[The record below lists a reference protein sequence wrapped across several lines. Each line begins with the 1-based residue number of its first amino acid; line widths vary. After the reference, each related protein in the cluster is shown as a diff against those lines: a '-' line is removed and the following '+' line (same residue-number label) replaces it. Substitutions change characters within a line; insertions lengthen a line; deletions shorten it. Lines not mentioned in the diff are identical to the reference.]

1 MSSFL
6 DLPYEIILKVLN
18 YTEIIDILRCGQVSK
33 RIRTISN
40 DKSLFQIVNLS
51 GKYVTTDFLVTVL
64 NKGCE
69 SLDIS
74 NCSLWG
80 NLSLIKKSQLRKL
93 NLSNYEETVEDFLE
107 SCHSLEI
114 LFLKGLKVTPKEVTS
129 VCQNSQTLQ
138 HLNLNRFY
146 FEGDGYKE
154 IIKTYLDQG
163 YMIESMICSVSVQ
176 FVRNW
181 LFPKQIKNTGGP
193 PLTRFPLLG
202 IPLPR
207 FVAYV
212 LAKGGFLR

>member
-6 DLPYEIILKVLN
+6 DLPNEIILKVLS
-18 YTEIIDILRCGQVSK
+18 YTEITDILRCGQVSK

-64 NKGCE
+64 NKGCR

-74 NCSLWG
+74 NCSIWG

-93 NLSNYEETVEDFLE
+93 NLSNYKETTCDIVEDFLG
-107 SCHSLEI
+107 SCHSLEV
-114 LFLKGLKVTPKEVTS
+114 LFLKGLKVTPKMVTS
-129 VCQNSQTLQ
+129 VCQNSQSLQ
-138 HLNLNRFY
+138 HLNLNSTY
-146 FEGDGYKE
+146 FGGDGYQE
-154 IIKTYLDQG
+154 IIKTYQDQG
-163 YMIESMICSVSVQ
+163 YIVESMICSVSVQ

-181 LFPKQIKNTGGP
+181 LFPKKIKNTVGP
-193 PLTRFPLLG
+193 PLTRFS
-202 IPLPR
+202 R

-212 LAKGGFLR
+212 RAKGGLLH

>member
-6 DLPYEIILKVLN
+6 DLPNEIILKVLS
-18 YTEIIDILRCGQVSK
+18 YTEITDVLRCGQVSK
-33 RIRTISN
+33 RITTISN

-64 NKGCE
+64 KKGCR

-93 NLSNYEETVEDFLE
+93 NLSNYKETTCEIVEDFLE
-107 SCHSLEI
+107 SCHSLEV
-114 LFLKGLKVTPKEVTS
+114 LFLKGLKVTPKMVTS

-138 HLNLNRFY
+138 HLNLNSSY
-146 FEGDGYKE
+146 FEGDGYQE
-154 IIKTYLDQG
+154 IIKTYQDQG
-163 YMIESMICSVSVQ
+163 YIVESMICSVSVQ

-181 LFPKQIKNTGGP
+181 LFPKKIKNTGGP
-193 PLTRFPLLG
+193 PLTR
-202 IPLPR
+202 ISR

-212 LAKGGFLR
+212 RAKGGFLH